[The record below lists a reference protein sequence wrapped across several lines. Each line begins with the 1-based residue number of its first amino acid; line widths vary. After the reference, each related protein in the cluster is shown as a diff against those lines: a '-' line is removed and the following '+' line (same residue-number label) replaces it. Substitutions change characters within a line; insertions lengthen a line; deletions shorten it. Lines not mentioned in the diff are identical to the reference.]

1 LRPAHKILLII
12 ISGVILLVTTIL
24 LFEGSDEDKLDS
36 NDNKEY
42 SIQQKAQGNSWSI
55 EQKTQKIKECV
66 DEGISIGTCKCIIET
81 LSLDFETIDE
91 FNSSFD
97 SIGEEI
103 LKSIINNDKLD
114 TSKIES
120 FADRIAHCLE

>member
-1 LRPAHKILLII
+1 M
-12 ISGVILLVTTIL
+12 TTIL

>member
-1 LRPAHKILLII
+1 MRSAHKILLII
-12 ISGVILLVTTIL
+12 ISGLILLVTAIL
-24 LFEGSDEDKLDS
+24 LFEGSDEDKVDS